1 MSQDRIDEE
10 PIKFE
15 EQVRKLQWRKKLL
28 KDHFKTW
35 NKRAFKAHAKSFDQE
50 CITNRVR
57 LQPYIKA
64 VEELRKALEDNKLNT
79 EDEPIN
85 YENILIKLFSSA
97 DITLSK
103 R

>member
-1 MSQDRIDEE
+1 MSPDRIDEE
-10 PIKFE
+10 PIKFA
-15 EQVRKLQWRKKLL
+15 EQLRKLQWREKLL

-35 NKRAFKAHAKSFDQE
+35 NKRAFKAHTKSFDQE
-50 CITNRVR
+50 CSTNRVR
-57 LQPYIKA
+57 LQPYIEA
-64 VEELRKALEDNKLNT
+64 VEELRKAFEGSKLNT

-85 YENILIKLFSSA
+85 DENILITFFPSA